1 MGKLIVVS
9 GPNES
14 GKSAFAESL
23 MSRIPGQRYYIAT
36 MVPQTEENYRR
47 IEKHRLQR
55 ADLGFTTLELAHGID
70 RAPVEAESAVLLEDA
85 SNLLANLFFETHGDE
100 KTALAELREL
110 QNRCRVLTVV
120 TISGL
125 RAEQY
130 TGETAE
136 YIRGLDALNAALFR
150 QADAAAEL
158 RDGVACWRKGGVD
171 ALA

>member
-70 RAPVEAESAVLLEDA
+70 RAPVGAESAVLLEDA

-100 KTALAELREL
+100 KIALAEIREL

-125 RAEQY
+125 QAEQY

-136 YIRGLDALNAALFR
+136 YIRGLDALNTALFR

>member
-1 MGKLIVVS
+1 M
-9 GPNES
+9 
-14 GKSAFAESL
+14 
-23 MSRIPGQRYYIAT
+23 
-36 MVPQTEENYRR
+36 
-47 IEKHRLQR
+47 
-55 ADLGFTTLELAHGID
+55 
-70 RAPVEAESAVLLEDA
+70 EAESAVLLEDA
-85 SNLLANLFFETHGDE
+85 SNLLANLFFETRGDE
-100 KTALAELREL
+100 KTALTEIREL

-136 YIRGLDALNAALFR
+136 YIRGLDALNEELFR

>member
-1 MGKLIVVS
+1 M
-9 GPNES
+9 
-14 GKSAFAESL
+14 
-23 MSRIPGQRYYIAT
+23 
-36 MVPQTEENYRR
+36 
-47 IEKHRLQR
+47 
-55 ADLGFTTLELAHGID
+55 
-70 RAPVEAESAVLLEDA
+70 EAESAVLLEDA
-85 SNLLANLFFETHGDE
+85 SNLLANLFFETRGDE
-100 KTALAELREL
+100 KTALAEIREL
-110 QNRCRVLTVV
+110 QNRCRILTVV